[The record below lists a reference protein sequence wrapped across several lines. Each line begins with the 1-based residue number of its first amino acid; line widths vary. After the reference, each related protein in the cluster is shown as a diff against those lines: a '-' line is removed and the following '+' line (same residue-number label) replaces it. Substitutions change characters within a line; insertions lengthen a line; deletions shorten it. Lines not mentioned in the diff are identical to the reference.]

1 MPNGKGRYHTIGL
14 YLDTYSQHMWTFK
27 YKTAS
32 SAKMTV
38 DTLSKIF
45 QGFVPAETFMS
56 DGGKHFDN
64 NEVHEMCSKWGTTTH
79 IVPAYPPW
87 INGLVEG
94 TNKILLHILKQLCTP
109 NL

>member
-1 MPNGKGRYHTIGL
+1 
-14 YLDTYSQHMWTFK
+14 MWTFK

-38 DTLSKIF
+38 DTLPKIF

-79 IVPAYPPW
+79 IVPAHPPW

-94 TNKILLHILKQLCTP
+94 TNKILLHILKQLCTQ